1 MQIKNASLEGGD
13 RMISKEEL
21 WALKDERKILIAS
34 KDEAKSEF
42 RVAKAALNRSND
54 KKEYL
59 KLLQEVRIKGE
70 ILSWY
75 EYQVDEVSGKISQN
89 YREVW
94 RSPKP
99 KPEAGKSGKKK
110 PRRGRR
116 KN

>member
-1 MQIKNASLEGGD
+1 
-13 RMISKEEL
+13 MISKEEL
-21 WALKDERKILIAS
+21 WALKEEKKILIAS
-34 KDEAKSEF
+34 RNEAKEEF
-42 RVAKAALNRSND
+42 RAARAALNRCSN
-54 KKEYL
+54 KKESRE
-59 KLLQEVRIKGE
+59 LLQEVRIKSE

-75 EYQVDEVSGKISQN
+75 EYQVDEVSKKISQN

-116 KN
+116 K